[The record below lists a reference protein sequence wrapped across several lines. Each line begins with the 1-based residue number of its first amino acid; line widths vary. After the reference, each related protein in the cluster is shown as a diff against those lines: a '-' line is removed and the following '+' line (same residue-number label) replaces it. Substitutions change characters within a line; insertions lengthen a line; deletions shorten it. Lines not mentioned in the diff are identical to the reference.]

1 MATYLRQLYY
11 LLYKNVLFKLRHKQ
25 QITIEVVAV
34 LLLSAF
40 LAFIWKVHPTYDAIR
55 SSEQIIYNSGE
66 IPGGKR
72 QHLAYVTNVNASE
85 FYFFSWFYSLTLL
98 IWLGRWPNGCI
109 WQIHR
114 LEINNS
120 FNGQVVFFLPHERF
134 WKQHIWLD
142 SSKHLPY

>member
-11 LLYKNVLFKLRHKQ
+11 LLYKSVIFKFRHKQ

-34 LLLSAF
+34 LLLSASPA
-40 LAFIWKVHPTYDAIR
+40 LHTTCHAIP

-85 FYFFSWFYSLTLL
+85 FQLFFWFYSLALL
-98 IWLGRWPNGCI
+98 I
-109 WQIHR
+109 
-114 LEINNS
+114 
-120 FNGQVVFFLPHERF
+120 
-134 WKQHIWLD
+134 
-142 SSKHLPY
+142 

>member
-66 IPGGKR
+66 IPGGTR
-72 QHLAYVTNVNASE
+72 QHLADATNVSASE
-85 FYFFSWFYSLTLL
+85 FQFFFWFYALTLL
-98 IWLGRWPNGCI
+98 IWQGR
-109 WQIHR
+109 
-114 LEINNS
+114 
-120 FNGQVVFFLPHERF
+120 
-134 WKQHIWLD
+134 
-142 SSKHLPY
+142 